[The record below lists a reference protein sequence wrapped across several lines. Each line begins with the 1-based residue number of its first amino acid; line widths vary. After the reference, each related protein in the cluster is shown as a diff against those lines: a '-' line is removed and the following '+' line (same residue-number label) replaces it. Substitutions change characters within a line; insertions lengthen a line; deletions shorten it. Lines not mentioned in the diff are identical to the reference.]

1 MNPNIRYSISGELH
15 PDELGDLLRSANMG
29 SYSLEKLN
37 HIISGSTIYVTARDS
52 GKLVGFG
59 RMFTDRGTIAHINNM
74 SVSPD
79 YERQGIGQVILE
91 RLIKAAGDVN
101 SIYLFTNTADSLY
114 IRNGFL
120 PSDKRLYVLRNP
132 QNNESSSA

>member
-1 MNPNIRYSISGELH
+1 MNPYIQYSISGELH
-15 PDELGDLLRSANMG
+15 PDELGELLRSAHMG

-37 HIISGSTIYVTARDS
+37 HMISDSTTYVTARDS

-59 RMFTDRGTIAHINNM
+59 RIFTDRGTIAHINNM
-74 SVSPD
+74 AVSPD
-79 YERQGIGQVILE
+79 YQRRGIGRVILE
-91 RLIKAAGDVN
+91 TLIKAAGDVN

-120 PSDKRLYVLRNP
+120 PSDKRLYIFRNP
-132 QNNESSSA
+132 QNND

>member
-1 MNPNIRYSISGELH
+1 MNPNIEYSISGELN
-15 PDELGDLLRSANMG
+15 PDELGDLFRSANMG

-37 HIISGSTIYVTARDS
+37 HMISGSTTYVTARDS

-74 SVSPD
+74 SVSPG
-79 YERQGIGQVILE
+79 YQRQGIGQAILDK
-91 RLIKAAGDVN
+91 LIKAAGDVN
-101 SIYLFTNTADSLY
+101 SIYLFTDTADSLY

-120 PSDKRLYVLRNP
+120 PSDKRLYILRNP
-132 QNNESSSA
+132 QNNE